1 MKALEVIAHGLH
13 KNVISEMFKGIW
25 GSGCKARASSILN
38 AICTYKHFVIF
49 LCICKMLSHL
59 SDIKI
64 KMRGSTV
71 SILQAL
77 NETESAKENVQ
88 TTKM

>member
-1 MKALEVIAHGLH
+1 
-13 KNVISEMFKGIW
+13 MFKGVW
-25 GSGCKARASSILN
+25 GPSCKARASSILN
-38 AICTYKHFVIF
+38 AICTYKHFIIF
-49 LCICKMLSHL
+49 LCVFKMLSHL
-59 SDIKI
+59 SDIKK

-71 SILQAL
+71 GILQAL

>member
-1 MKALEVIAHGLH
+1 
-13 KNVISEMFKGIW
+13 MFKGVW
-25 GSGCKARASSILN
+25 GPSCKARASSILN
-38 AICTYKHFVIF
+38 AICTYKHFIIF
-49 LCICKMLSHL
+49 LCVCKMLMLSHL

-71 SILQAL
+71 GILQAL
-77 NETESAKENVQ
+77 KKTESAKENVQ